1 LLLIDLVKKLR
12 STKSKK
18 ELVDIIKNNLTE
30 NSKVIIWYM
39 YNPFIKFYITKVN
52 PTKYG
57 SFHLED
63 KMDKLTDL
71 LDKLSQRII
80 TGNNAKEVVNNVAS
94 MFTKEDV
101 EILKCIFKKS
111 LESGVS
117 IKTINA
123 AIGEDYIPYFE
134 VQLANSYIDF
144 ISKKKSSKIDSFY
157 ESVKMNGVRGYWYFL
172 NPNSINS
179 RSGFA
184 FSGFDHILIE
194 LNKLASKYNLSFI
207 DGELFSSEIPFHEIQ
222 SIVMLEKEDSKKKKI
237 SLNIFAVG
245 LQYKKMTTEE
255 MVTLIAEMK
264 KDNIFQYL
272 DFVEYFEI
280 ENDYEKIKEACQE
293 YVKYGQ
299 EGIMLRSKD
308 VAYSYGR
315 SDDLLKYKP
324 IMDPN
329 LINIHKQCELRI
341 VDFKEGTGW
350 CKNSLGSLKCAG
362 NVNGEDVVT
371 WCGSGFTE
379 DERKEIWKNKD
390 MYFSKEITLKYA
402 DITKNSK
409 TNISSLE
416 FPIKVE
422 IKLDR

>member
-1 LLLIDLVKKLR
+1 
-12 STKSKK
+12 
-18 ELVDIIKNNLTE
+18 
-30 NSKVIIWYM
+30 
-39 YNPFIKFYITKVN
+39 
-52 PTKYG
+52 
-57 SFHLED
+57 
-63 KMDKLTDL
+63 
-71 LDKLSQRII
+71 
-80 TGNNAKEVVNNVAS
+80 
-94 MFTKEDV
+94 
-101 EILKCIFKKS
+101 
-111 LESGVS
+111 
-117 IKTINA
+117 
-123 AIGEDYIPYFE
+123 
-134 VQLANSYIDF
+134 
-144 ISKKKSSKIDSFY
+144 
-157 ESVKMNGVRGYWYFL
+157 MNGVRGYWYFL